1 MKFATG
7 PAATIAARLDT
18 GWVGKLIARSCG
30 LIRATASGSGMLA
43 PFTSPWNFT

>member
-7 PAATIAARLDT
+7 PAATIAARLAT

-30 LIRATASGSGMLA
+30 VIRAIVSGSGMLA
-43 PFTSPWNFT
+43 PLASPWNLT